1 MVHDD
6 TTYMDDEGLPYVDL
20 RRDGDSESLSP
31 DEGAPGRRWGYSEE
45 SWGGWSAAE

>member
-6 TTYMDDEGLPYVDL
+6 TTYMDDEGLPYVDP
-20 RRDGDSESLSP
+20 RQDGGAESSEA

-45 SWGGWSAAE
+45 SWGGWAAAE